1 MIYGLWDP
9 EPPEEPPEPAPPPDW
24 YGEESDWLYQ
34 QIVDRRYE
42 DEFI

>member
-9 EPPEEPPEPAPPPDW
+9 EPPEEPPEPATEPDW

-34 QIVDRRYE
+34 QSIDRRYE